1 VGKMVVTS
9 KLVTH
14 RDLSQ
19 DIEGPTR
26 NGNEPST
33 TSGNS
38 TATLPQ
44 RTLFYV
50 YCLFLNV
57 DHLRFLLNKDHPAT
71 GYYSYDGELNY
82 YADTFCKD
90 N

>member
-1 VGKMVVTS
+1 MVVTS
-9 KLVTH
+9 TLVTH

-44 RTLFYV
+44 RMLFYV
-50 YCLFLNV
+50 YSLLLDVIHF
-57 DHLRFLLNKDHPAT
+57 RFLINKDHPAV
-71 GYYSYDGELNY
+71 GYYSYNDELNY